1 MKDPADQQTADMIDQ
16 PSRRPGRPVTGNAKS
31 RAEIQ
36 REYRQRKREQ
46 SITINLDRELATQL
60 HAHLMSLSEGRS
72 MMLIEPEQ
80 AAQLASLIRKAEIQQ
95 LSGFVDRPGAKK
107 TRVKR

>member
-1 MKDPADQQTADMIDQ
+1 MKDPADQQTTDMIDQ

-36 REYRQRKREQ
+36 RDYRKRKREQ
-46 SITINLDRELATQL
+46 SITVSIDRELATQL
-60 HAHLMSLSEGRS
+60 HAHLMALSEGRTLT
-72 MMLIEPEQ
+72 LIEPEQ
-80 AAQLASLIRKAEIQQ
+80 AAQLAILIRDAEVQQ
-95 LSGFVDRPGAKK
+95 LRGFVDRPGAKK